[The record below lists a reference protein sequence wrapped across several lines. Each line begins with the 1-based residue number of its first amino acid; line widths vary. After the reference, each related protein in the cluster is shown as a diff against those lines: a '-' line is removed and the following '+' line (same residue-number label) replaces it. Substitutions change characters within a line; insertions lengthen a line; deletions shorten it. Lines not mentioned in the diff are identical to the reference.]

1 MAAAKCLAAL
11 VVACGVGV
19 GGCSSSTSAKNSQS
33 PKSTSTSRA
42 PVSAPTTNPPAP
54 TSSIPSR
61 LQRCTSSHL
70 SVALG
75 EGNGAA
81 GTIYFPLTFTNTATS
96 TCTLEGYPGVSLV
109 GSHGDQI
116 GSPSA
121 TCTFNLAN
129 GGDAV
134 TRSLD
139 RRYGEPVRCPQ
150 YLSNAANGE
159 RSSGVPTESDGG
171 ALRSVDGNRDLCR
184 RQCKPIAG
192 VSLRGQPGQ
201 LSSDARSAVGRQL
214 LLWPTPEQ

>member
-81 GTIYFPLTFTNTATS
+81 GTIYFPLTSTNTATS

-116 GSPSA
+116 GSPARRAPS
-121 TCTFNLAN
+121 TSPTV
-129 GGDAV
+129 V
-134 TRSLD
+134 TLSPGRS
-139 RRYGEPVRCPQ
+139 
-150 YLSNAANGE
+150 
-159 RSSGVPTESDGG
+159 T
-171 ALRSVDGNRDLCR
+171 VDT
-184 RQCKPIAG
+184 
-192 VSLRGQPGQ
+192 VSL
-201 LSSDARSAVGRQL
+201 SDVL
-214 LLWPTPEQ
+214 NTCPTPQMGSGLRVYPPNQTAALFAPSTAIGICAGDSANPLLVYPFGGNQAS